1 MPGMAERYDAIV
13 VGAGIGGAT
22 CGALLARRGLR
33 VLVLDK
39 NSRPG
44 GKAMTVSKNG
54 FRYELWPI
62 VGGPSLGSQFSRVL
76 SELDMEQEVEILAPS
91 DKSMLLY
98 RRPDGQWARSVGSA
112 RPEDAS
118 RAATALPELLGLDPA
133 GFAEAARAM
142 LELVAMP
149 PHEVDTLD
157 DLSFAEVLARY
168 RLPRSVISYW
178 GMWVNIVFVVPL
190 DLVAASEA
198 VRTLQD
204 FTRGGAGRYHAGGF
218 GRLAE
223 AFCQAVERF
232 GGRVLLR
239 TRAERIAVE
248 DGAVRGVET
257 ERGRFEA
264 PIVISNAGIQPTV
277 LRLVGAEHFDR
288 GYVSRVRELVP
299 SWAIIGLR
307 YFLDRPFF
315 EHGMYIAFSDE
326 SYLDAARLAEIKAG
340 KLPDE
345 PLVFSVVPSV
355 YDASLAPPGK
365 QCALVGTICT
375 PDPDF
380 AHGEA
385 LLERLDATVR
395 RVWPGIEGCI
405 ASVDRYLGAQVS
417 SLTRDRAV
425 PAQGGE
431 CIGLGQIVGQCGRHK
446 PDPRTPVR
454 GLYLVGCDAGGY
466 GCGTHQAA
474 DSGVRVADL
483 VTRQHMARTAL

>member
-1 MPGMAERYDAIV
+1 VAVTERYDAIV
-13 VGAGIGGAT
+13 VGAGLGGAT

-44 GKAMTVSKNG
+44 GKAMTVAKRG

-62 VGGPSLGSQFSRVL
+62 VGGPSIGSQFSRVL
-76 SELDMEQEVEILAPS
+76 DELGLAPEVEILTP
-91 DKSMLLY
+91 KEKNVLLY
-98 RRPDGQWARSVGSA
+98 QRASGEWAQSVGSA
-112 RPEDAS
+112 HPADVDPL
-118 RAATALPELLGLDPA
+118 ALPELLGLGQADVT
-133 GFAEAARAM
+133 ETARAM
-142 LELVAMP
+142 MELLAMP
-149 PHEVDTLD
+149 PHEIDALD
-157 DLSFAEVLARY
+157 EISFADLLARY
-168 RLPRSVISYW
+168 RLPQSVISYW
-178 GMWVNIVFVVPL
+178 GMWTNIVFVVPI

-204 FTRGGAGRYHAGGF
+204 FMRGGAGRYHAGGY
-218 GRLAE
+218 GRMAE
-223 AFCQAVERF
+223 VFCDAVERF

-239 TRAERIAVE
+239 TRVERIETHA
-248 DGAVRGVET
+248 GAVTGVVT
-257 ERGRFEA
+257 DRGRFEA
-264 PIVISNAGIQPTV
+264 PLVVSNAGIQPTV
-277 LRLVGAEHFDR
+277 LKLAGEEHFDR
-288 GYVSRVRELVP
+288 SYVSRVRALVP

-315 EHGMYIAFSDE
+315 EHGMYIAFSDA
-326 SYLDAARLAEIKAG
+326 SYLDAARLAEIREG
-340 KLPDE
+340 KLPDDV
-345 PLVFSVVPSV
+345 LVFNVVPSV
-355 YDASLAPPGK
+355 YDPSLAPPGK

-380 AHGEA
+380 AHGDA

-395 RVWPGIEGCI
+395 RLWPGIGDCI
-405 ASVDRYLGAQVS
+405 ESVDRYLGGDVA
-417 SLTRDRAV
+417 SLTRDAVV

-446 PDPRTPVR
+446 PDARTPLR

-474 DSGVRVADL
+474 DSGVRVADQ
-483 VTRQHMARTAL
+483 VTREHAARRAL